1 MMKRVISLALCLLM
15 AALVLTSCNGSIDP
29 GAEDK
34 GDIFNAY
41 ITGDVPS
48 FDPGKD
54 FTDESAVKVL
64 GMIYEGLFRLDEKGN
79 AVKALADSV
88 KVIEDETKNE
98 YIMQIT
104 LKETKWSDGN
114 ALTADDFVYAWKRI
128 MKSNYESTAA
138 ALLYDV
144 KNARAVKA
152 GDVSVDELGVSAPST
167 YLLEISFEGKI
178 DYEAFKKNLA
188 SLALV
193 PLRESA
199 VAKDYDN
206 WARRHATL
214 VTNGPFA
221 IKAIDIGDCTMRI
234 ERNAYYYRDTAED
247 MLDRYV
253 LPFRINVTFIKDTEA
268 QFDSDYVDKKL
279 IEYMAPDNIEAI
291 YEKYEAGEV
300 LYMGDIPLSKRAALV
315 KEAHVTDANSTY
327 SYLFNTNNEL
337 FSDYRVRKALSMAI
351 DRQAIADAVVYAEP
365 ATGLIA
371 NTVFNAV
378 KGDSFRKVNGAV
390 LNVTADIDG
399 AKALLKEAGVNGGSF
414 TIAYRQN
421 EVEQLVAEAVAASWK
436 QLGFDVTLKAVA
448 PTKIEVEEDRF
459 AYVCGVQ
466 AAYEARDFDV
476 LAVDVS
482 MLGVDAFAA
491 LAAYS
496 TELSGSGIDM
506 TPGADYAFKTHATGF
521 SDAEY
526 DALIDAAL
534 AEKNTAKRS
543 AILAEAEKY
552 LMDKAPV
559 MPIVFNKDFYLV
571 SKELK
576 GLETSYLGY
585 RVFTR
590 VEYPAYE
597 YVPEE
602 VPGAET
608 TAAE

>member
-15 AALVLTSCNGSIDP
+15 TVLTFASCNGSIDP

-64 GMIYEGLFRLDEKGN
+64 GMIYEGLFRLDAKGN
-79 AVKALADSV
+79 VVKALAKDV
-88 KVIEDETKNE
+88 KVVEDDTKNE

-104 LKETKWSDGN
+104 LKQTKWSDGN

-152 GDVSVDELGVSAPST
+152 GDVSVDELGISAPST
-167 YLLEISFEGKI
+167 YLLEISFDGKI
-178 DYEAFKKNLA
+178 DYENFKKNLA

-199 VAKDYDN
+199 VTKDANN
-206 WARRHATL
+206 WGRRHATL

-221 IKAIDIGDCTMRI
+221 IKAIDISEGTMRI

-247 MLDRYV
+247 KLDRYV
-253 LPFRINVTFIKDTEA
+253 LPFRINITFIKDTEA
-268 QFDSDYVDKKL
+268 QFKSDYIDKKL
-279 IEYMAPDNIEAI
+279 IEYMAPDNLEAI
-291 YEKYEAGEV
+291 YEKYVAGEV
-300 LYMGDIPLSKRAALV
+300 LYMGDIPLSKRAEV
-315 KEAHVTDANSTY
+315 KKDAHVTDANSTY

-351 DRQAIADAVVYAEP
+351 DRQAIADAVVYADA

-371 NTVFNAV
+371 NTVFNNV
-378 KGDSFRKVNGAV
+378 KGDSFRKVNGGV
-390 LNVTADIDG
+390 LSVTADIDG

-414 TIAYRQN
+414 TLACRQN
-421 EVEQLVAEAVAASWK
+421 EVEELVAGQVAEAWK
-436 QLGFDVTLKAVA
+436 QLGFDVTLKVVA

-459 AYVCGVQ
+459 AYVDGVQ
-466 AAYEARDFDV
+466 TAYETRAFDV
-476 LAVDVS
+476 LAVDIS
-482 MLGVDAFAA
+482 MLGVDAFAP
-491 LAAYS
+491 LAVYS

-506 TPGADYAFKTHATGF
+506 TPGADYAFKTHVTGF

-526 DALIDAAL
+526 DALIDSAL

-543 AILAEAEKY
+543 SILAEAEKY
-552 LMDKAPV
+552 LMDKMPV
-559 MPIVFNKDFYLV
+559 MPILFNKDFYLV

-585 RVFTR
+585 RMFDDVQ
-590 VEYPAYE
+590 YPAYE

-602 VPGAET
+602 IPGAET
-608 TAAE
+608 TAAK

>member
-1 MMKRVISLALCLLM
+1 MMKRVIALTLCLLM
-15 AALVLTSCNGSIDP
+15 AILTLASCNGSIDP

-34 GDIFNAY
+34 GDIFNAF

-79 AVKALADSV
+79 AVKALAKDV

-98 YIMQIT
+98 YIMQISI
-104 LKETKWSDGN
+104 KETKWSDGN

-152 GDVSVDELGVSAPST
+152 GDVSVDELGISAPST
-167 YLLEISFEGKI
+167 YLLEISFDGKI
-178 DYEAFKKNLA
+178 DYESFKKNLA

-199 VAKDYDN
+199 VAKDNAN

-221 IKAIDIGDCTMRI
+221 IKAIDIAEGTMRI

-253 LPFRINVTFIKDTEA
+253 LPYRINVTFIKDTEA
-268 QFDSDYVDKKL
+268 QYESDYVDKKL
-279 IEYMAPDNIEAI
+279 IEYMAPDNLEAI
-291 YEKYEAGEV
+291 YEKYVAGEV
-300 LYMGDIPLSKRAALV
+300 LYMGDIPLSKRAEV
-315 KEAHVTDANSTY
+315 EKDAHVADANSTY

-351 DRQAIADAVVYAEP
+351 DRSAIADAVVYADA

-371 NTVFNAV
+371 NTVYNNV
-378 KGDSFRKVNGAV
+378 KGDSFRKVNGAI

-414 TIAYRQN
+414 TLTYRQN
-421 EVEQLVAEAVAASWK
+421 EVEQLVAQQVADAWK
-436 QLGFDVTLKAVA
+436 QLGFDVTLEALA

-459 AYVCGVQ
+459 AYVDGVQ
-466 AAYEARDFDV
+466 AAYEAREFDV

-491 LAAYS
+491 LAVYS

-506 TPGADYAFKTHATGF
+506 TPGADYAFKPHATGF

-526 DALIDAAL
+526 DALIDSAL

-552 LMDKAPV
+552 LMDKMPV
-559 MPIVFNKDFYLV
+559 MPILFNKDFYLV

-576 GLETSYLGY
+576 GLKTSYLGY
-585 RVFTR
+585 RMFDEVQ
-590 VEYPAYE
+590 YPAYE

-602 VPGAET
+602 IAGAET